1 LNIPAMFRSPGPD
14 GTAAQL
20 PVTSSTFDPLPA
32 PPPPPPEPP
41 PPPDPPPPP
50 LCTVTLTVV
59 EVAVLPAPSNALA
72 DSAWRPGA
80 SRPLAIEKLQGDA
93 VSSLIIE
100 PSANRSTL
108 ATVPLLSLADT
119 VTVNA
124 DGTVAPSSGE
134 VICTCGG
141 IMSPPP

>member
-1 LNIPAMFRSPGPD
+1 LAVFRRRGRAGRAARPPVPSPPF
-14 GTAAQL
+14 A
-20 PVTSSTFDPLPA
+20 PLPA
-32 PPPPPPEPP
+32 PPPPPPGPP

-72 DSAWRPGA
+72 DSAWPPGA

-124 DGTVAPSSGE
+124 DRTLAPSTAPLL
-134 VICTCGG
+134 C
-141 IMSPPP
+141 